1 MPVQKDGVEGRA
13 DEAGKDAD
21 RHLSYTQRPG
31 RGVHEQQEDA
41 AHKARGGNEFGVIR
55 PYTHTSKMR
64 DDQAAASRR
73 KFRYRFNEAYVSLLA
88 VQTFRLPRWKAVY
101 ALRPIIVGLLPMPLY
116 QYLHRRKM
124 RGST

>member
-41 AHKARGGNEFGVIR
+41 AHKAVEAPLSWELADGKL
-55 PYTHTSKMR
+55 S
-64 DDQAAASRR
+64 SRWGALVVESPA
-73 KFRYRFNEAYVSLLA
+73 KPVVYREALGL
-88 VQTFRLPRWKAVY
+88 KA
-101 ALRPIIVGLLPMPLY
+101 
-116 QYLHRRKM
+116 
-124 RGST
+124 